1 MQSIPEVL
9 AEGAGRHRRRQVA
22 VRRGQHA
29 HIHRNRLAA
38 ADAFKFP
45 LLQHAQE
52 RDLRLGREVADLVQ
66 EDRAAMGRFKT
77 PQPPLQRP
85 GEGAF
90 LVPEQFGG
98 DQRGRNGR
106 AVHPDKGPRRTV
118 RPLDEWRAR

>member
-1 MQSIPEVL
+1 MVAIKEVL
-9 AEGAGRHRRRQVA
+9 AEGAGHYSRLQVA

-29 HIHRNRLAA
+29 HTHSNRMTA

-52 RDLRLGREVADLVQ
+52 RHLRLNREVADLVQ
-66 EDRAAMGRFKT
+66 EDGAAMGRFKA

-98 DQRGRNGR
+98 EERRRNGR

-118 RPLDEWRAR
+118 